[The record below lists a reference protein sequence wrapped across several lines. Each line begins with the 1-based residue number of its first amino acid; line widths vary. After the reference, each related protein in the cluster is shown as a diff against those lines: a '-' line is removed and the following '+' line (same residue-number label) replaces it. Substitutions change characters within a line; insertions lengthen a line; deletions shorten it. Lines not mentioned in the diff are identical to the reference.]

1 MKDTNEK
8 LIQWHPAFYAGIQI
22 ELQEYADKLLFE
34 NEHQITS
41 KPLAADVMIIKLIEE
56 LQIEKNIG
64 RIFKSYNIIEYKGP
78 DDYVSI
84 DDYYK
89 ITACAY
95 LYKIDVAMTDS
106 IKIEDITISI
116 VCVHYPRKLVNHLR
130 DVYGYKVE
138 RVDSGIY
145 YILKDNGILPTQL
158 IVTSELDYETN
169 MWIAGLTNDMNDSE
183 KADKLL
189 KEYKAHKDNTLYE
202 SVMNVVVRANNELF
216 NGGDVMCEALDEL
229 YKDAIDARVNE
240 LSDKKAEEMAKNM
253 AKNMANEMAKN
264 MANEMAENMA
274 KNMAKDIAKDMAKD
288 MAKDIVA
295 SKDEELATKDDEL
308 AVLRAQVAE
317 LQKRIAQQ

>member
-106 IKIEDITISI
+106 IKIEDITMSI
-116 VCVHYPRKLVNHLR
+116 VGVHYPRKLVNHLR
-130 DVYGYKVE
+130 DVYGYRVE
-138 RVDSGIY
+138 NVDSGIY
-145 YILKDNGILPTQL
+145 YVLKDNDILPTQL
-158 IVTSELDYETN
+158 IVTSELDYEAN

-189 KEYKAHKDNTLYE
+189 KEYRAHKDNTLYE
-202 SVMNVVVRANNELF
+202 SVMNVVVLANNELF
-216 NGGDVMCEALDEL
+216 NGGDVMCKALDEL
-229 YKDAIDARVNE
+229 YNDEINKR
-240 LSDKKAEEMAKNM
+240 
-253 AKNMANEMAKN
+253 
-264 MANEMAENMA
+264 
-274 KNMAKDIAKDMAKD
+274 AKDLANDLVN
-288 MAKDIVA
+288 DIVA
-295 SKDEELATKDDEL
+295 NKDEELAVKDEEL

>member
-56 LQIEKNIG
+56 LKIEKNIG
-64 RIFKSYNIIEYKGP
+64 RIFKRFNIIEYKGP

-106 IKIEDITISI
+106 IKIEDITLSI
-116 VCVHYPRKLVNHLR
+116 VGVHYPRKLVNHLR

-145 YILKDNGILPTQL
+145 YIVKDNGILPTQL
-158 IVTSELDYETN
+158 IVTSELDYEAN

-240 LSDKKAEEMAKNM
+240 LADKKAEEMAEERANE
-253 AKNMANEMAKN
+253 MANEMAK
-264 MANEMAENMA
+264 
-274 KNMAKDIAKDMAKD
+274 
-288 MAKDIVA
+288 DIVT
-295 SKDEELATKDDEL
+295 SKDKELAVKNEELAVKDEEL

>member
-56 LQIEKNIG
+56 LQIKKNIG
-64 RIFKSYNIIEYKGP
+64 RIFKRFNIIEYKGP

-106 IKIEDITISI
+106 IKIEDITMSI
-116 VCVHYPRKLVNHLR
+116 VGVHYPRKLVNHLR
-130 DVYGYKVE
+130 DVYGYRVE
-138 RVDSGIY
+138 NVDSGIY
-145 YILKDNGILPTQL
+145 YVLKDNGILPTQL
-158 IVTSELDYETN
+158 IVTSELDYEAN
-169 MWIAGLTNDMNDSE
+169 MWIAGLTNDMNDSK

-189 KEYKAHKDNTLYE
+189 KEYRAHKDNALYE

-240 LSDKKAEEMAKNM
+240 LADKK
-253 AKNMANEMAKN
+253 
-264 MANEMAENMA
+264 
-274 KNMAKDIAKDMAKD
+274 AKDMAKD
-288 MAKDIVA
+288 MAKDIAKDIVA
-295 SKDEELATKDDEL
+295 NKDEELAVKDEELAIKDDEL
-308 AVLRAQVAE
+308 VKLRAQVAE

>member
-8 LIQWHPAFYAGIQI
+8 LIQWHPAFYAGVQI

-56 LQIEKNIG
+56 LKIEKNIG
-64 RIFKSYNIIEYKGP
+64 RIFKRFNIIEYKGP

-106 IKIEDITISI
+106 IKIEDITLSI
-116 VCVHYPRKLVNHLR
+116 VGVHYPRKLVNHLR

-145 YILKDNGILPTQL
+145 YIVKDNGILPTQL
-158 IVTSELDYETN
+158 IVTSELDYESN

-240 LSDKKAEEMAKNM
+240 LADKKAEEMAEERANE
-253 AKNMANEMAKN
+253 MANEMAK
-264 MANEMAENMA
+264 
-274 KNMAKDIAKDMAKD
+274 
-288 MAKDIVA
+288 DIVT
-295 SKDEELATKDDEL
+295 SKDKELAVKNEELAVKDEEL